1 MSMPKIKSLRFAL
14 AAVVV
19 LLGCASTAWCN
30 SASIVVDPDGPSPAG
45 QFWYSLAVTGG
56 ITFNPGD
63 EIFLSGMSG
72 VTNAFA
78 NTCSSLPPFS
88 CLVNADGELG
98 FAFANDVSFT
108 NTTATFGFAYPPG
121 CNCGVSDTFPDD
133 QGAPY
138 GTLVIDPPGDTTLG
152 TIDWAIIQGGV
163 TTYSGTVKG
172 PVATPEPGALGL
184 TLLGLGLLLV
194 MRKRTTQCL
203 PQGS

>member
-1 MSMPKIKSLRFAL
+1 MSMPEIKSFRFAL
-14 AAVVV
+14 TAVLV
-19 LLGCASTAWCN
+19 LLGSASTAWCN
-30 SASIVVDPDGPSPAG
+30 SAAIVVDPDGPSPAG

-56 ITFNPGD
+56 ITFNLGD
-63 EIFLSGMSG
+63 EIVFSGMSG

-78 NTCSSLPPFS
+78 NTGQ
-88 CLVNADGELG
+88 VNADAELG

-108 NTTATFGFAYPPG
+108 DTTATFGFAFPPG

-152 TIDWAIIQGGV
+152 TIDWAIIQNGV
-163 TTYSGTVKG
+163 TTFSGTVKG
-172 PVATPEPGALGL
+172 PVGLTPEPSTIGL

-194 MRKRTTQCL
+194 MRKRTDQCL